1 MIQMFHVE
9 KAYPGDPPVLHD
21 INLAVEKGEFIFL
34 TGPSGAGKTTLL
46 KLIFCGE
53 KATKGQILV
62 NGRNIARIRDS
73 AIPYLRR
80 NIGVVFQDFKLLPTR
95 TVAENVSFTLDVLGL
110 PRAQTRRRV
119 LTMLKMVGLEHK
131 ADAYPQKLSGGEQ
144 QRVSIARALVN
155 DPAILL
161 ADEPTGNLDP
171 VLTLSIMDLL
181 RDMNAR
187 GTTVLVATHDRS
199 LLERYRRRTIAL
211 ERGRI
216 VADQEGAPPAWA
228 HAAY

>member
-1 MIQMFHVE
+1 MIQMFHVY

-21 INLAVEKGEFIFL
+21 VNLSVEKGEFIFL

-46 KLIFCGE
+46 KLVFCGE
-53 KATKGQILV
+53 KATQGQILV
-62 NGRNIARIRDS
+62 NGRNIARIKDS
-73 AIPYLRR
+73 AVPYLRR
-80 NIGVVFQDFKLLPTR
+80 NIGVVFQDFKLLATR

-110 PRAQTRRRV
+110 PRSQTRRRV
-119 LTMLKMVGLEHK
+119 LNMLKMVGLEHK
-131 ADAYPQKLSGGEQ
+131 ADAHPQKLSGGEQ

-228 HAAY
+228 AGAY